1 MSVHFSYDFKD
12 ELIKKLSEYFSKEI
26 DYFKFD
32 KKQKMQIDASEKI
45 IKDYFNDLIT
55 NMKDVI
61 EASGGEIL
69 FEEDDEDTI
78 AKITILKNYLK
89 FSRKDNSIEVKIG
102 YYIPE
107 EDIVESVVLSY
118 IVPGDKKSKIR
129 RVGKINDGG
138 TFGESA
144 LNYYMREAFSKLDIF
159 M

>member
-12 ELIKKLSEYFSKEI
+12 ELIKKLSDYFSKEI
-26 DYFKFD
+26 DDLKFV
-32 KKQKMQIDASEKI
+32 KQQKMQIDASEKI
-45 IKDYFNDLIT
+45 IKNYFNDIIK
-55 NMKDVI
+55 NMKDVV
-61 EASGGEIL
+61 EASEGKIL
-69 FEEDDEDTI
+69 FEEDEDTI

-89 FSRKDNSIEVKIG
+89 FSRKDNSIETKVG

-138 TFGESA
+138 IFGESA

-159 M
+159 I